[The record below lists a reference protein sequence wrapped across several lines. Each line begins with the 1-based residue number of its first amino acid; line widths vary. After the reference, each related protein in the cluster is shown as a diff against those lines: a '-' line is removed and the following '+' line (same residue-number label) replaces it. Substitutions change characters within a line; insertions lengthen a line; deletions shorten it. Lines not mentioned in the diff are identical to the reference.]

1 MGSEMRQTPAAKRP
15 DVKKK
20 LGYEDMTSNYSIF
33 FPALDA
39 RTIRY
44 GRAQNDIAVSQAEQP
59 AAPDQTASKKM
70 LQSPN
75 DVLHYRS
82 TVYIYKTRAS

>member
-1 MGSEMRQTPAAKRP
+1 MQRADGIRDAADPGPAAKRP

-33 FPALDA
+33 FPALAA

-44 GRAQNDIAVSQAEQP
+44 GRARNDIAVSQAEQP
-59 AAPDQTASKKM
+59 AAPDGIEEDAPKS
-70 LQSPN
+70 N
-75 DVLHYRS
+75 
-82 TVYIYKTRAS
+82 